1 MGDFRA
7 NIPGWLDAVKSEA
20 QAHEMAFAAPYDVVA
35 GYPVRHLSLVD
46 LCRLAQLESPFV
58 SDEWPSFA
66 SFRLRPALR
75 EAAAELIAY
84 QHIEYRPSR
93 RWLNRRRV
101 RALRSMDAVE
111 LYSELGGYFERT
123 FTDQQPTNDRKGRA
137 SPISHWSGIVGYV
150 DLLGSEYGWTADT
163 VMHMP
168 YRQIIQI
175 VRKIAKRKDPKAPI
189 SSRAE
194 QVQARYLRAK
204 REARERERSGKEDTN

>member
-20 QAHEMAFAAPYDVVA
+20 QAHEMAFAAPHDVVA

-84 QHIEYRPSR
+84 QHTEYSPNR

-101 RALRSMDAVE
+101 HAIRSMGAVD
-111 LYSELGGYFERT
+111 LYGEIVGYFERT
-123 FTDQQPTNDRKGRA
+123 FTDQLPTAGKGRP

-168 YRQIIQI
+168 YRQLIQI
-175 VRKIAKRKDPKAPI
+175 VRKVVKRKDPKAPI
-189 SSRAE
+189 SSQAE
-194 QVQARYLRAK
+194 QVQARYLREK
-204 REARERERSGKEDTN
+204 REAREREREAKEGAN